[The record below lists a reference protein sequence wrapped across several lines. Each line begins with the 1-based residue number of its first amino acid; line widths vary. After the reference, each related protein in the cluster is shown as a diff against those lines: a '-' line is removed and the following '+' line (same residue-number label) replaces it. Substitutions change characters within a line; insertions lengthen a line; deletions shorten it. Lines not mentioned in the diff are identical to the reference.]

1 MSMREMAVAHDA
13 LAYEGDDDSASRRAL
28 TRIMKGGA
36 RGSDAEAGAHALP
49 ADMSARGWVREPAL
63 PANAAAAT
71 LLARI
76 EGERTAAGEWR
87 VALRPDVVLRAKKA
101 VSCVVAPQAGDLV
114 QICREGERCWVL
126 AVLERDAAGDET
138 NDKTTD
144 EVTLDFGD
152 AHVALRARDVR
163 VEARDRLSLEAAQL
177 ASRAQVVTQAAA
189 ERQTHV
195 SGTDATHAGSTLV
208 HTERHLAM
216 HAKSAVVTAAS
227 LLKIDAGQIH
237 MG

>member
-1 MSMREMAVAHDA
+1 MSMREMVVAHDA
-13 LAYEGDDDSASRRAL
+13 LAYESDDDAASRHAL

-36 RGSDAEAGAHALP
+36 RVRDEKACEQAEP
-49 ADMSARGWVREPAL
+49 ADARASSSP
-63 PANAAAAT
+63 AAAST
-71 LLARI
+71 TLARI
-76 EGERTAAGEWR
+76 DGKRTAAGEWP
-87 VALRPDVVLRAKKA
+87 VAVQPGVVLRARKA
-101 VSCVVAPQAGDLV
+101 VSCVVAPEPGDLV
-114 QICREGERCWVL
+114 QICREGEHCWVL
-126 AVLERDAAGDET
+126 AVLERGAAGGEKRGEK
-138 NDKTTD
+138 NR
-144 EVTLDFGD
+144 EVLLDFGD

-195 SGTDATHAGSTLV
+195 SGTDATHAGSTVV
-208 HTERHLAM
+208 HTERHMAM

>member
-1 MSMREMAVAHDA
+1 MSMQEMAVAHDA

-28 TRIMKGGA
+28 TRIMKGGG
-36 RGSDAEAGAHALP
+36 RDADA
-49 ADMSARGWVREPAL
+49 SARAASADVPARESAP
-63 PANAAAAT
+63 PANAAATTA
-71 LLARI
+71 LARI
-76 EGERTAAGEWR
+76 DGERTAADEWR
-87 VALRPDVVLRAKKA
+87 VALRPGVVLRAKKA
-101 VSCVVAPQAGDLV
+101 VSCVVAPRAGDLV

-126 AVLERDAAGDET
+126 AVLERGGASDEANDRT
-138 NDKTTD
+138 ND

-195 SGTDATHAGSTLV
+195 SGTDATHAGSTVV
-208 HTERHLAM
+208 HTERHMAM
-216 HAKSAVVTAAS
+216 HAKSAAVTAAS

>member
-1 MSMREMAVAHDA
+1 MSMREMSAVQDT
-13 LAYEGDDDSASRRAL
+13 LAYECDDDAASRHAL

-36 RGSDAEAGAHALP
+36 RVCDAGPGAHDVRAQAP
-49 ADMSARGWVREPAL
+49 SREPASSA
-63 PANAAAAT
+63 PAAAT
-71 LLARI
+71 TMLARV
-76 EGERTAAGEWR
+76 GEARTAAGEWL
-87 VALRPDVVLRAKKA
+87 VTVRPGVVLRAKKA
-101 VSCVVAPQAGDLV
+101 VSCVVAPHLGDLV
-114 QICREGERCWVL
+114 QICRDGERCWVL
-126 AVLERDAAGDET
+126 AVLERDEAS
-138 NDKTTD
+138 D

-177 ASRAQVVTQAAA
+177 ASRAQVITQAAA

-195 SGTDATHAGSTLV
+195 SGTDATHAGSTVV
-208 HTERHLAM
+208 HTERHMAM
-216 HAKSAVVTAAS
+216 HAKSAVVTAQS

>member
-1 MSMREMAVAHDA
+1 MNMLEISTLSDAVTSVSETDADTDASRAA
-13 LAYEGDDDSASRRAL
+13 LAE
-28 TRIMKGGA
+28 IMRGA
-36 RGSDAEAGAHALP
+36 RSGSADASP
-49 ADMSARGWVREPAL
+49 APC
-63 PANAAAAT
+63 AAT

-76 EGERTAAGEWR
+76 EGEHTAAGEWR
-87 VALRPDVVLRAKKA
+87 VALHPDVVLCAKKA

-126 AVLERDAAGDET
+126 AVLERDAAGDEA
-138 NDKTTD
+138 NGRTTD
-144 EVTLDFGD
+144 EVTLDFGG

-163 VEARDRLSLEAAQL
+163 IEARDRLTLEAAQL

-195 SGTDATHAGSTLV
+195 RGTDATHAGSTLV
-208 HTERHLAM
+208 HIEGHLAM

-227 LLKIDAGQIH
+227 LMKFDAGQIH

>member
-1 MSMREMAVAHDA
+1 
-13 LAYEGDDDSASRRAL
+13 
-28 TRIMKGGA
+28 
-36 RGSDAEAGAHALP
+36 
-49 ADMSARGWVREPAL
+49 MSAREWVREPAL